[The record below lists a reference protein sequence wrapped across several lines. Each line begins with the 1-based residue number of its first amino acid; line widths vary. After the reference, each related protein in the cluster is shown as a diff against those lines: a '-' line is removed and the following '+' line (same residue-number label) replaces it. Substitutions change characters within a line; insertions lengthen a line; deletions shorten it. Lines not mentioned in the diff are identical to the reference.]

1 MTLESIA
8 MVVAFVV
15 TTVIAMIGIPILR
28 KKKIGQVVRED
39 GPRSHIKK
47 NGTPTMGG
55 IFIILTVVIVGRS
68 IKCKI

>member
-8 MVVAFVV
+8 MVVAYVV